1 MELVLERTIEAEA
14 KKRLAAYSRTRY
26 YGQKYRKAFK
36 KRTGKAG
43 KKGAKS
49 LPAAWTN
56 HHRHFD
62 PRYCHNHA
70 RFIARG
76 LWKSLTEGT
85 YKPLPSIR
93 VKIAKASGG
102 HRCIDAFSIPDA
114 AVAKIFLNNMR
125 ERNAKIF
132 SDSSYAYQ
140 ADKTP
145 LDAVIRLR
153 SILSGET
160 IFISQYDFSKYF
172 DSIGH
177 RYLRE
182 VLSKDGPFLTTMM
195 ERQVVETV
203 MTHSYREPGGASGSR
218 EVGVPQGNSISLFLA
233 NAAAHSLDRDLGL
246 LNGAFARFADD
257 SVVVNRSYE
266 DALRCADAFYRFSER
281 SGVAINPEKSTGI
294 RIFSDSPMEM
304 AHVSEFEFLSY
315 KFTRSGLGVGDKAVA
330 SIKRR
335 CARIIYNHLL
345 LYPRRAKAFN
355 AARLGAG
362 FRDWDLVTCVNEL
375 RSYIYGGLKQSSVDA
390 YLAGKTNLR
399 NLSGAV
405 SYFALVEESATFRAL
420 DGWLLYAIHRAYRA
434 RVRLLNKLSKKNGA
448 AYKSLTKNSL
458 LKGSWY
464 KHAEIPMET
473 SLPSFF
479 TSWRAARKSWL
490 RHGLGGINAQGGYGY

>member
-1 MELVLERTIEAEA
+1 MELILERAIEAEP

-26 YGQKYRKAFK
+26 YGHKYRRAFK

-43 KKGAKS
+43 KKGVKA
-49 LPAAWTN
+49 LPAAWTK

-76 LWKSLTEGT
+76 LWKSLTDGT

-114 AVAKIFLNNMR
+114 AVAKIFLNNLR
-125 ERNAKIF
+125 ERNSKIF

-140 ADKTP
+140 GDKTP

-153 SILSGET
+153 SILTGET

-172 DSIGH
+172 DSIAH
-177 RYLRE
+177 QYLRD

-195 ERQVVETV
+195 ERRVIEAVI
-203 MTHSYREPGGASGSR
+203 THAFQEPGG
-218 EVGVPQGNSISLFLA
+218 VGGNRDVGIPQGNSVSLFLA

-281 SGVAINPEKSTGI
+281 SGVAINSEKSSGI
-294 RIFSDSPMEM
+294 RIFSDNPMEM
-304 AHVSEFEFLSY
+304 AHISEFEFLSY
-315 KFTRSGLGVGDKAVA
+315 KFTRAGLRVGDKKVA

-355 AARLGAG
+355 SARLGVG

-375 RSYIYGGLKQSSVDA
+375 RAYIYGGLKQSSVDA
-390 YLAGKTNLR
+390 YLAGNSNLR

-405 SYFALVEESATFRAL
+405 SYFALVEDSAIFREL
-420 DGWLLYAIHRAYRA
+420 DGWLLDAIHRAYRA
-434 RVRLLNKLSKKNGA
+434 RVRLLNKLKKNKT
-448 AYKSLTKNSL
+448 AYRSLTKKSL

-464 KHAEIPMET
+464 KHAKVPMET
-473 SLPSFF
+473 ALPSFF
-479 TSWRAARKSWL
+479 TSWRASRKSWL
-490 RHGLGGINAQGGYGY
+490 RHGLGGINAQGGYGS